1 MATLKDK
8 INRILGNNVRLL
20 LPSYWWKKL
29 FGAVVDEIES
39 VEATANSVSKKVYS
53 ISGELREL
61 TNDITSLSTDFDRKL
76 SNKQD
81 TLYSGNTIKTINGKS
96 ILGYGDIQIEDYTKT
111 VTSKEALDD
120 LEVRAGT
127 IATVVS
133 VDTSESATELSMS
146 TCYKKPAG
154 VSDYS
159 LYNKLTPIRKVA
171 IHVPSV
177 NVSFNHMIQLI
188 KGNSYDDSLFIIYDN
203 GRVGYNIGN
212 PGIRN
217 LLVSDGQLIQSNID
231 ALNDLLN
238 SNDYRYYSTVSSQ
251 GYGSWSDVEA
261 CRDSWV
267 KRISLVSD
275 SYIKEEDWTRLLKEG
290 DMVGGGHETLELT
303 FGETEE
309 DRSNNVK
316 IYNKI
321 VEAFNSD
328 DINIPMISVGGTL
341 VSNVTLSVSEG
352 ETTACLNFIA
362 DYISFKAIA
371 SLSLTKTGEV
381 EVEEELEYSS
391 YYYITSASSM
401 VNFAKCVAAGLLP
414 NVLYTDPRQGLVIAD
429 TFDSEGDN
437 IILYFNLSK
446 GRTKVVV
453 SSETGEILSEEV
465 VSSGAD
471 ITIDSELS
479 DTSENAVQN
488 KVITAALN
496 NKVDTIS
503 LSKVATSGSY
513 NDLKDKPDGIT
524 RNTYL
529 MPNNGFSGD
538 SSFGISYLNNALYSA
553 DKRFVVESTGFSGG
567 TDQLFDGN
575 YEGGLTLAQGQ
586 TGTLTIS
593 NNGNNI
599 IDGYPYG
606 DIILSFYYNN
616 IPESASVE
624 VYCNYEPHGIGW
636 KTLDLKSIEGSQK
649 GIYKFTNG
657 FFNITQVRVTVT
669 AKADIS
675 TSLVEVD

>member
-1 MATLKDK
+1 MLTLKDK

-20 LPSYWWKKL
+20 LPSYWWKRV

-39 VEATANSVSKKVYS
+39 VEATANSVSKKVHS

-81 TLYSGNTIKTINGKS
+81 TLYSGNNIKTINGKS
-96 ILGYGDIQIEDYTKT
+96 ILGYGDIQIEDYIKT

-146 TCYKKPAG
+146 TCYEIPAEKYG
-154 VSDYS
+154 DYS
-159 LYNKLTPIRKVA
+159 FYNKLTPIRKVA

-177 NVSFNHMIQLI
+177 NVSFKHHIQLI
-188 KGNSYDDSLFIIYDN
+188 KGNSNNDKLYIMYDN
-203 GRVGYNIGN
+203 GRVGYNIGTSV
-212 PGIRN
+212 IRD

-238 SNDYRYYSTVSSQ
+238 SNDYRYYSTGAS
-251 GYGSWSDVEA
+251 GGFGSWSDVEA

-290 DMVGGGHETLELT
+290 DEESGVELRDLYIYENYDGTLTELTDEQKAWNLETLELAKQGKAIVRTTLHGNT
-303 FGETEE
+303 FILELFNE
-309 DRSNNVK
+309 DNEYQFGYTQFSPSGGV
-316 IYNKI
+316 
-321 VEAFNSD
+321 A
-328 DINIPMISVGGTL
+328 ISVGVAEDGL
-341 VSNVTLSVSEG
+341 AG
-352 ETTACLNFIA
+352 IK
-362 DYISFKAIA
+362 I
-371 SLSLTKTGEV
+371 
-381 EVEEELEYSS
+381 EESH
-391 YYYITSASSM
+391 
-401 VNFAKCVAAGLLP
+401 F
-414 NVLYTDPRQGLVIAD
+414 
-429 TFDSEGDN
+429 
-437 IILYFNLSK
+437 
-446 GRTKVVV
+446 
-453 SSETGEILSEEV
+453 
-465 VSSGAD
+465 
-471 ITIDSELS
+471 DSELS

-488 KVITAALN
+488 KVVTAALN
-496 NKVDTIS
+496 NKVDKSS
-503 LSKVATSGSY
+503 LATVATSGSY
-513 NDLKDKPDGIT
+513 NDLKDKPDDIT

-529 MPNNGFSGD
+529 MPNNDFSTD

-553 DKRFVVESTGFSGG
+553 DKRFIVETTGFSGG

-616 IPESASVE
+616 VPESASVE